1 MNERLAGDEEKPG
14 IDSQHGDMAEPLIE
28 RMPSDIDDLAR
39 TLLRR
44 ACDKGLA
51 LATAE
56 SCTGGL
62 IAAILTDVEGASHAF
77 ERGFVV
83 YSDEAKAG
91 LLSIERDLIDAE
103 GAVSAPVALAM
114 ATGALAHSAADI
126 VLAVTGFAGPA
137 GPDGEPGLVYFACV
151 RRGRKAWHRE
161 EHFGDVGR
169 AAVRFAAVKT
179 ALEMMIEAFD

>member
-1 MNERLAGDEEKPG
+1 MNEPRTGDEEKPTSG
-14 IDSQHGDMAEPLIE
+14 KHRDMAEPLID

-39 TLLRR
+39 TLLER
-44 ACDKGLA
+44 ACERKLT

-77 ERGFVV
+77 ERGFIV
-83 YSDEAKAG
+83 YSEEAKAG
-91 LLSIERDLIDAE
+91 LLSIRRDLIDAE

-114 ATGALAHSAADI
+114 AQGALAHSAADV

-137 GPDGEPGLVYFACV
+137 GPGDEPGLVYFACA
-151 RRGRKAWHRE
+151 RRGREAWHRE

-169 AAVRFAAVKT
+169 AAVRLAAVRT
-179 ALEMMIEAFD
+179 ALEMMIGALD